1 MLLTLECPWR
11 QNVLVH
17 VVEVVGEEEVLRGRR
32 SQAEEGRVQVEGG
45 DQSQQSGVGDHAEA
59 GQGLNL
65 LPAVEL
71 LPERRRHLGQGLS
84 EEGWIGGGGLSKE
97 TFRNTSD
104 TLP

>member
-1 MLLTLECPWR
+1 M
-11 QNVLVH
+11 
-17 VVEVVGEEEVLRGRR
+17 LRGRR

-45 DQSQQSGVGDHAEA
+45 DQSQQAGVGDHAEA

-84 EEGWIGGGGLSKE
+84 EDGDGGGGGHQ
-97 TFRNTSD
+97 
-104 TLP
+104 